1 LKERRKKIKEKKA
14 AKTTE
19 KEAISVSAFDVNEA
33 ARPLKRVKIPSNSAR
48 ESRAHRTSPHATK
61 AGLTNKLARKSSEV
75 MKCHVPG
82 KSKRKPR
89 TDEDVV
95 PA

>member
-48 ESRAHRTSPHATK
+48 ESRTSPHAKK

-89 TDEDVV
+89 TDEDAV